1 MKKLLIFALFMLPL
15 LASAEEAVVDGIK
28 YKLNEETMTSEAA
41 GLADSTITDL
51 VIPSSI
57 KVEEKEYQVVSIGN
71 NAFNN
76 NFFSSITLSEGLK
89 TIGRASFMY
98 SWKIEKLIIPKSVET
113 IEPCAFENSSMKQ
126 LVIGEGIK
134 TIGSCAI
141 RNLPWLS
148 EFYIYAPQMPE
159 FPYDDLI
166 DMIDESSWYRVNL
179 FVPNDLVE
187 EFRQCESS
195 YINQIRDENILPI
208 SKEYESFLTSIR
220 TVKSESNKVARFSLD
235 GRRLTS
241 PQKGINIIRMT
252 DGTVRKEIVR

>member
-1 MKKLLIFALFMLPL
+1 
-15 LASAEEAVVDGIK
+15 
-28 YKLNEETMTSEAA
+28 
-41 GLADSTITDL
+41 
-51 VIPSSI
+51 
-57 KVEEKEYQVVSIGN
+57 
-71 NAFNN
+71 
-76 NFFSSITLSEGLK
+76 
-89 TIGRASFMY
+89 MY

-195 YINQIRDENILPI
+195 YINQIRDEKILPI
-208 SKEYESFLTSIR
+208 SKDYESFLTSIR
-220 TVKSESNKVARFSLD
+220 TMKSESYKSARFSLD

-241 PQKGINIIRMT
+241 PQKGINIIRQS